1 MHRRMSALL
10 VVLSLAMAVIAEGQ
24 ERFGALTGRVT
35 DQQNMAIPGV
45 TVVTT
50 NTESGQ
56 VRTFVTD
63 AEGRFTAPDL
73 VPGRYTVRFELTGF
87 SKVERPDVSVVAVD
101 ASADA
106 IALAQAN
113 VDELVPGRVELF
125 VSDLYAAVP
134 PGRMFDVVAGN
145 LPYVADDDPGLESQ
159 VAKHEPAL
167 ALYGG
172 PDGLDIIRRAAAE
185 VPTWLKPGGTMVI
198 ECGGAQ
204 EDLIG
209 DVMLG
214 AGLIEVRTAR
224 DLAGIER
231 VVYARLPA
239 DA

>member
-87 SKVERPDVSVVAVD
+87 SKVERPDVSVVLGRTFELDAQMRVGEFTEVVQVTGETTPLVD
-101 ASADA
+101 NRSTLIAHNVSAEEFDRLPKGRSFQS
-106 IALAQAN
+106 IALTAPSVNQG
-113 VDELVPGRVELF
+113 EIE
-125 VSDLYAAVP
+125 
-134 PGRMFDVVAGN
+134 
-145 LPYVADDDPGLESQ
+145 
-159 VAKHEPAL
+159 
-167 ALYGG
+167 GG
-172 PDGLDIIRRAAAE
+172 MRRARTRRFQRPRRRAATDRSR
-185 VPTWLKPGGTMVI
+185 PTRSSTG
-198 ECGGAQ
+198 
-204 EDLIG
+204 
-209 DVMLG
+209 
-214 AGLIEVRTAR
+214 
-224 DLAGIER
+224 
-231 VVYARLPA
+231 
-239 DA
+239 